1 MPIIEFRLSDRLI
14 GVFKRILINKLG
26 AKWQSYSKYLKMKS
40 AIVFPIGDTEE
51 YNIWTTAQAMD
62 YGWMFKIPVWG
73 RSGNGYI
80 FDSDYI
86 TPGSIELFN

>member
-1 MPIIEFRLSDRLI
+1 MYFLGLFPKIS
-14 GVFKRILINKLG
+14 VFLPNFL
-26 AKWQSYSKYLKMKS
+26 
-40 AIVFPIGDTEE
+40 GDTEE
-51 YNIWTTAQAMD
+51 YNLWTLSQAMD

-86 TPGSIELFN
+86 TPDQAKEEIESKEKERKWNSSGANKIPP